1 MVIRTVTPS
10 IGSPG
15 SAGWVQGGCHVTVPV
30 RESARK
36 RELLDAAYAYVAEH
50 GMVDMS
56 LRPLA
61 DAVGSSP
68 RVLLFLFGSK
78 DQLIQALLA
87 RAREDELASLQQI
100 DISSAGGVSGTA
112 LRVWRWLSSPG
123 HRRLLMLWAEGYAR
137 SLIDPA
143 GPWAGFARQ
152 TVDDWLDILA
162 AAQPP
167 AQRRTRAGAT
177 ERTLAL
183 SVLRGSLL
191 DLLATGDERRV
202 TAAVRSYFSDT

>member
-1 MVIRTVTPS
+1 MDAASAVVWVGGVVT
-10 IGSPG
+10 G
-15 SAGWVQGGCHVTVPV
+15 TVPAK
-30 RESARK
+30 ESARK
-36 RELLDAAYAYVAEH
+36 RELLDAAYRYVAEH

-61 DAVGSSP
+61 NAVGSSP
-68 RVLLFLFGSK
+68 RVLLFLFNSK

-87 RAREDELASLQQI
+87 RAREDELASLRQI
-100 DISSAGGVSGTA
+100 DVGSADGVSATA
-112 LRVWRWLSSPG
+112 LRVWRWLSSPD
-123 HRRLLMLWAEGYAR
+123 HRPLLTLWAEGYAR

-152 TVDDWLDILA
+152 TVDDWLEILA

-167 AQRRTRAGAT
+167 ARRRTRAGAT

-183 SVLRGSLL
+183 SVMRGSLL

-202 TAAVRSYFSDT
+202 TAAVRSYFGDA

>member
-1 MVIRTVTPS
+1 MTI
-10 IGSPG
+10 
-15 SAGWVQGGCHVTVPV
+15 PV
-30 RESARK
+30 KESARK
-36 RELLDAAYAYVAEH
+36 RELLEAAYRYVADR

-61 DAVGSSP
+61 DAIGSSP

-87 RAREDELASLQQI
+87 HAREDELASLRRI
-100 DISSAGGVSGTA
+100 DTGSAGGIPATA
-112 LRVWRWLSSPG
+112 LRVWRWLSAPD
-123 HRRLLMLWAEGYAR
+123 HRRVLTLWAEGYAR
-137 SLIDPA
+137 SLINPV
-143 GPWAGFARQ
+143 GPWGDFARQ
-152 TVDDWLDILA
+152 TVDDWLAILA
-162 AAQPP
+162 EAQTP
-167 AQRRTRAGAT
+167 AHRRTRAGAT

-202 TAAVRSYFSDT
+202 TAAVRSHFGET